1 MCRAVTNMLEAL
13 LKGKLPGEMKN
24 REDVLTSM
32 IFGAF
37 RREPTKRRILEFLNK
52 AEPISGSKPD
62 FAKCCQI
69 KYEDYEFWPQ
79 WSNQDIGSCEPDVFI
94 GIDRAKEKPL
104 YVLIEAKYDSGISSP
119 ATTDGPINHQLAKEW
134 CHLKRKADEK
144 NAEPWMIYLTK
155 DFGPSDPKKDFQEAF
170 QEVKNKRGEQA
181 ANDMHISWLSWRSLS
196 DLYSNDSDAALKD
209 ISDAAR
215 CLGLIWFQTEWCY
228 EILPESN
235 YKFGNRQREFS
246 WPPNVY
252 RNTWRFSA

>member
-1 MCRAVTNMLEAL
+1 MLEAL

-37 RREPTKRRILEFLNK
+37 RREPSGRRILEFLNK
-52 AEPISGSKPD
+52 AKPIKPISGSKPD
-62 FAKCCQI
+62 FAKCCQV
-69 KYEDYEFWPQ
+69 KYGDYEFWRQ
-79 WSNQDIGSCEPDVFI
+79 WEPTQNIGSCEPDVFI
-94 GIDRAKEKPL
+94 RIDRDKEKRL
-104 YVLIEAKYDSGISSP
+104 YVLIEAKWDSGISSP
-119 ATTDGPINHQLAKEW
+119 ATTEGPINHQLAKEW
-134 CHLKRKADEK
+134 CHLKREADRY

-155 DFGPSDPKKDFQEAF
+155 DFGPSDPRKDIQEALR
-170 QEVKNKRGEQA
+170 EVKNKRGEEA

-196 DLYSNDSDAALKD
+196 DLYNNDSDSTLKD
-209 ISDAAR
+209 ISEAAR
-215 CLGLIWFQTEWCY
+215 CLGLVWFQTEWRY

-235 YKFGNRQREFS
+235 YKFDNRQREFS